1 MFLESVF
8 LLKKERISKLFVHKK
23 SGLLFCLTLVQW
35 LKSDFSR
42 GSGSGFGS
50 GKWRKLYYSFMTSDD
65 STE

>member
-1 MFLESVF
+1 MFLESAF
-8 LLKKERISKLFVHKK
+8 LLKKERMSKLSIHKK
-23 SGLLFCLTLVQW
+23 SGLLFCLALAQW

-42 GSGSGFGS
+42 GLGSGSGS

>member
-8 LLKKERISKLFVHKK
+8 LLKKERMSKLSVHKK

-35 LKSDFSR
+35 LKSDFSK
-42 GSGSGFGS
+42 GSGFGS